1 MEVREEVRQLA
12 EPLAEEHGYELVD
25 IEQASL
31 GHHRVIRIYL
41 DKPGGVTVDDCARFS
56 RHLAD
61 AIDMNQ
67 IVPRLVGAKFGVSQ
81 VAAGLLSAHW
91 LMGDNTRLKL
101 TANLSDQAAQPVDSG
116 GTVIWGPEL
125 TASLPPWTVSWRIE

>member
-1 MEVREEVRQLA
+1 M
-12 EPLAEEHGYELVD
+12 PLAW
-25 IEQASL
+25 
-31 GHHRVIRIYL
+31 R
-41 DKPGGVTVDDCARFS
+41 S
-56 RHLAD
+56 RRRE
-61 AIDMNQ
+61 

-101 TANLSDQAAQPVDSG
+101 TANLSDQAAAQPVDSD